1 MLQLAELQ
9 DRSHSSMKFTKL
21 QGAGND
27 YLFLDG
33 REIQEDWSSLAIT
46 MSDRHFG
53 IGSDGIIVA
62 RKSQKAPIRMQMFNA
77 DGSEGEMCG
86 NGLRCFVRYIVDEGM
101 IESQTNDI
109 LVETGAGIL
118 SVQSIIQ
125 DNLIKRAKV
134 NMGSPRF
141 LSQEIPVNVPN
152 LIDKNIWNYPLIVE
166 GQTINVSCLS
176 MGNPHAVTVI
186 NQPVNEILLEKIGPI
201 IENLNIF
208 PNRINFEIAN
218 IIDSTHINARVWERG
233 SGITMACGTGACAIA
248 VVTFLNGLTETEV
261 EIQLPGG
268 HLIVN
273 WDGEGDVFLEGPI
286 EEVFKGE
293 WIGSHI

>member
-1 MLQLAELQ
+1 
-9 DRSHSSMKFTKL
+9 MKFTKL

-53 IGSDGIIVA
+53 VGSDGIIVA
-62 RKSQKAPIRMQMFNA
+62 RKSRKAPIRMQMFNA

-86 NGLRCFVRYIVDEGM
+86 NGLRCFLRYIVDEG
-101 IESQTNDI
+101 IVESDSNGI

-118 SVQSIIQ
+118 SVIPIIQ
-125 DNLIKRAKV
+125 NHIIKRAKV
-134 NMGSPRF
+134 NMGSPKF
-141 LSQEIPVNVPN
+141 LSQEIPLNIPN
-152 LIDKNIWNYPLIVE
+152 LVGKKVWDHPLIIE

-176 MGNPHAVTVI
+176 MGNPHAVTI
-186 NQPVNEILLEKIGPI
+186 IDKPVNEFPLEKIGPI

-208 PNRINFEIAN
+208 PKRVNFEIAN
-218 IIDSTHINARVWERG
+218 IIDSSHIDARVWERG
-233 SGITMACGTGACAIA
+233 SGMTMACGTGACAIA
-248 VVTFLNGLTETEV
+248 VVAFLKGLIETEV

-273 WDGEGDVFLEGPI
+273 WDGEGEVFLEGPI

-293 WIGSHI
+293 WTGTNI